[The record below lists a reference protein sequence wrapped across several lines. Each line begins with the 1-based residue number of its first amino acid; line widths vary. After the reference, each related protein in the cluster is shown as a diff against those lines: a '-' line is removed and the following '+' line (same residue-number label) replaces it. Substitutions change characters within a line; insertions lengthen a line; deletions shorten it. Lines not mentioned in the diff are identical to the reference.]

1 MNPVEAIVAL
11 KALGEK
17 KPLDLAAVA
26 DVLERVEGLIEEELV
41 GAFAF
46 SLVSHIAMFELLH
59 SVEPADR
66 LSGVTLAG
74 RFGRLHSGTFLRHA
88 VKDPHRP
95 VASAANSAVHRLA
108 LPEVGLPL
116 QPSMPGTV
124 GGWSFGAGRHRSWG
138 KKKYPARIAALREPH
153 ELETALGLQE
163 TELRAVRRYVE
174 FTVPKRK
181 GGVRTLAAPH
191 PRLKQLQ
198 RRLLDTV
205 FARLP
210 LHPASTAYAPKSS
223 VVNNARPHVGR
234 ALVVKL
240 DLQDFFPSI
249 HLTRV
254 EGLLFSL
261 GMDGRSAGVVA
272 RLVTYRPRLASGE
285 LSKISILPQAALTSP
300 VIANL
305 IARRLDARLSGLAK
319 KWSASFTRYADDL
332 TFSFATSP
340 RELGRFFWWAN
351 AICQQEGFIENA
363 SKRRVMRATGRQQ
376 VTGLVVNK
384 KVSLPRDVRRSFKA
398 IIHNCETHGV
408 ASQAR
413 GRPDFEQWLLGFAAW
428 AAVAQP
434 DVGAGWLARVK
445 RVLGR

>member
-1 MNPVEAIVAL
+1 MNPVEAIIAL

-17 KPLDLAAVA
+17 KPLDLAAMA
-26 DVLERVEGLIEEELV
+26 ELLERVEGLIEEELV

-46 SLVSHIAMFELLH
+46 AQVSHLEIFEKLR
-59 SVEPADR
+59 SVELIDR
-66 LSGVTLAG
+66 LVGVNVAG
-74 RFGRLHSGTFLRHA
+74 RLGRVHAGTFLRHA
-88 VKDPHRP
+88 VKDPHSL
-95 VASAANSAVHRLA
+95 VSNAAHRHIHRLA
-108 LPEVGLPL
+108 LPEVALPL
-116 QPSMPGTV
+116 
-124 GGWSFGAGRHRSWG
+124 GGGDLWQVTGWDFGRGRDRSWTR
-138 KKKYPARIAALREPH
+138 KKYPLRVPALT
-153 ELETALGLQE
+153 ELRALESALGLQE

-181 GGVRTLAAPH
+181 GGVRKLAAPH
-191 PRLKQLQ
+191 PRLKQVQ
-198 RRLLDTV
+198 RHLLDSM
-205 FARLP
+205 FAPLP

-249 HLTRV
+249 HFSRV
-254 EGLLFSL
+254 EGLLLSL
-261 GMDGRSAGVVA
+261 GMAVRSAGAVA
-272 RLVTYRPRLASGE
+272 RLLTYRPRLASGD
-285 LSKISILPQAALTSP
+285 LSRVSVLPQGAPTSP

-305 IARRLDARLSGLAK
+305 IARRLDARLAGLAK
-319 KWSASFTRYADDL
+319 KWSAAYTRYADDL
-332 TFSFATSP
+332 TFSFAAMPT
-340 RELGRFFWWAN
+340 ELGRFFWWVN

-363 SKRRVMRATGRQQ
+363 SKRRVMRAGGRQQ

-384 KVSLPRDVRRSFKA
+384 KVSLPRDVRRKFKA
-398 IIHNCETHGV
+398 TLHNCEKHGV

-434 DVGAGWLARVK
+434 EVGAGWLARVRK
-445 RVLGR
+445 VLAR